1 MNTQFKLAEMRRRT
15 GMTQAMAAA
24 RIGVSLGSYRSWELG
39 YRMLNFEQAVALADL
54 FACTLDDLAGRVPPQ
69 APEDRRLARVVGAYE
84 AAGES
89 GRALMAAL
97 VDVAARAR

>member
-1 MNTQFKLAEMRRRT
+1 MFQLNEIRNSH
-15 GMTQAMAAA
+15 GMTQAKVAEAM
-24 RIGVSLGSYRSWELG
+24 GVSTNTYRSWENG
-39 YRMLNFEQAVALADL
+39 DRMLNFEQACALADL

>member
-1 MNTQFKLAEMRRRT
+1 MFNLKEMRIRS
-15 GMTQAMAAA
+15 GMTQTEVAD
-24 RIGVSLGSYRSWELG
+24 RLGISVVTYRSWESER
-39 YRMLNFEQAVALADL
+39 YMLNLEQAVALADL

>member
-1 MNTQFKLAEMRRRT
+1 MFDLANMRARS
-15 GMTQAMAAA
+15 GMTQGEVADA
-24 RIGVSLGSYRSWELG
+24 IGVNIAAYRSWENG
-39 YRMLNFEQAVALADL
+39 RRMLNLEQASQLADL

-69 APEDRRLARVVGAYE
+69 APEDKRLARVVGAYE

>member
-1 MNTQFKLAEMRRRT
+1 MFNLKAMRNKT
-15 GMTQAMAAA
+15 GMTQIEAAEAM
-24 RIGVSLGSYRSWELG
+24 GVSAVTYRFWESG
-39 YRMLNFEQAVALADL
+39 RTVINFEQASQLADL

-69 APEDRRLARVVGAYE
+69 APEDKRLARVVGAYE

>member
-1 MNTQFKLAEMRRRT
+1 MNLAACRLNAGLRQQDVADKL
-15 GMTQAMAAA
+15 
-24 RIGVSLGSYRSWELG
+24 GVSLMTYGSWERG
-39 YRMLNFEQAVALADL
+39 TRAISFEQAVALADL

-69 APEDRRLARVVGAYE
+69 APEDKRLARVVGAYE

>member
-1 MNTQFKLAEMRRRT
+1 MFQLNEIRNSH
-15 GMTQAMAAA
+15 GMTQAKVAEAM
-24 RIGVSLGSYRSWELG
+24 GVSTNTYRSWENG
-39 YRMLNFEQAVALADL
+39 DRMLNFEQAVALADL

>member
-1 MNTQFKLAEMRRRT
+1 MNLAACRLNAGLRQQDVADKL
-15 GMTQAMAAA
+15 
-24 RIGVSLGSYRSWELG
+24 GVSLMTYGSWERG
-39 YRMLNFEQAVALADL
+39 TRAISFEQASQLADL

-69 APEDRRLARVVGAYE
+69 APEDKRLARVVGAYE

>member
-1 MNTQFKLAEMRRRT
+1 MSTQFNLKAMRNKT
-15 GMTQAMAAA
+15 GMTQTEVAD
-24 RIGVSLGSYRSWELG
+24 RLEISVITYRSWESER
-39 YRMLNFEQAVALADL
+39 YMLSLAQASQLADL

-69 APEDRRLARVVGAYE
+69 APEDKRLARVVGAYE

>member
-1 MNTQFKLAEMRRRT
+1 MFNLKEMRTRS
-15 GMTQAMAAA
+15 GMTQTEVAD
-24 RIGVSLGSYRSWELG
+24 RLEISVVTYRSWESER
-39 YRMLNFEQAVALADL
+39 YMLSLAQASQLADL

-69 APEDRRLARVVGAYE
+69 APEDKRLARVVGAYE